1 MTFGKVKTIIE
12 NNLID
17 SYKNEK
23 EFKKSLREF
32 KHNVLENKNLSKI
45 YSLYDQL
52 SDSQGLSEEDAKE
65 FIQEGVQLIQKL
77 LQNVKLPITLK
88 ESSNNSYSD
97 IDTLVYDTKINLKE
111 RIEAKKNLI
120 KVLTSKKEKV
130 KESINIPIKS
140 MVSIANQTLN
150 TFISSLDET
159 AKKEFFAI
167 VSEDTLSLEDKFEIL
182 KENTIE
188 KLNSILDKEEEF
200 EVKTKISE
208 TIDRIKGEKFDQIN
222 FLKLKSL
229 EGSI

>member
-130 KESINIPIKS
+130 KEK
-140 MVSIANQTLN
+140 
-150 TFISSLDET
+150 
-159 AKKEFFAI
+159 
-167 VSEDTLSLEDKFEIL
+167 
-182 KENTIE
+182 
-188 KLNSILDKEEEF
+188 
-200 EVKTKISE
+200 
-208 TIDRIKGEKFDQIN
+208 
-222 FLKLKSL
+222 
-229 EGSI
+229 

>member
-159 AKKEFFAI
+159 AKKEFFFTYDRNI
-167 VSEDTLSLEDKFEIL
+167 KYQP
-182 KENTIE
+182 EN
-188 KLNSILDKEEEF
+188 
-200 EVKTKISE
+200 V
-208 TIDRIKGEKFDQIN
+208 
-222 FLKLKSL
+222 
-229 EGSI
+229 

>member
-167 VSEDTLSLEDKFEIL
+167 VSEDTKSLEDKFEIL